1 MGKPKKRPDG
11 RYRVQIYLGRDDT
24 GKAKYKSIYAK
35 NLAELKEKETA
46 VRHELGKGI
55 DLMAGRDSFA
65 QWADDWLRLKESEH
79 ISDRQMDHYRVAV
92 RWWKEQFAGL
102 EILEVRPD
110 DIEHG
115 LVNLVERGLSS
126 RTIAFYRS
134 TIRQIM
140 ERATD
145 RVISFNPE
153 RKVRV
158 TQRIGKKTEPR
169 RALTEEEQ
177 RWIWETPHRG
187 QPVAIIMMLS
197 GLRRGELTALTW
209 DDIDTEKRQIT
220 VNKAVAYLSDG
231 TPVMKDAKSTAG
243 MRVIDIPGKLCEYLD
258 QIPRDDHLVV
268 HTKAGGLM
276 TESAWVKLWAGY
288 MRLLNAKY
296 GAGILTHEDEP
307 GRPGPKTYKMTIPPI
322 TMHWL
327 RHTFCTLMY
336 LAGVDVITASKQM
349 GHADVATTLRI
360 YTHLDEQYKRKSV
373 DKLDAYIEGKF

>member
-1 MGKPKKRPDG
+1 
-11 RYRVQIYLGRDDT
+11 
-24 GKAKYKSIYAK
+24 
-35 NLAELKEKETA
+35 
-46 VRHELGKGI
+46 
-55 DLMAGRDSFA
+55 
-65 QWADDWLRLKESEH
+65 
-79 ISDRQMDHYRVAV
+79 
-92 RWWKEQFAGL
+92 
-102 EILEVRPD
+102 LEVRPD

-209 DDIDTEKRQIT
+209 DDIDTKKRQIT

-296 GAGILTHEDEP
+296 GAGILAHEDEP
-307 GRPGPKTYKMTIPPI
+307 AGSKDLQNDDTAHHHALAPPHFLYPHVPGRCRCYHSIQTNGTRRCGHHLANLYPPG
-322 TMHWL
+322 
-327 RHTFCTLMY
+327 
-336 LAGVDVITASKQM
+336 
-349 GHADVATTLRI
+349 
-360 YTHLDEQYKRKSV
+360 
-373 DKLDAYIEGKF
+373 

>member
-1 MGKPKKRPDG
+1 
-11 RYRVQIYLGRDDT
+11 
-24 GKAKYKSIYAK
+24 
-35 NLAELKEKETA
+35 
-46 VRHELGKGI
+46 
-55 DLMAGRDSFA
+55 
-65 QWADDWLRLKESEH
+65 
-79 ISDRQMDHYRVAV
+79 
-92 RWWKEQFAGL
+92 
-102 EILEVRPD
+102 
-110 DIEHG
+110 
-115 LVNLVERGLSS
+115 
-126 RTIAFYRS
+126 
-134 TIRQIM
+134 
-140 ERATD
+140 
-145 RVISFNPE
+145 
-153 RKVRV
+153 
-158 TQRIGKKTEPR
+158 
-169 RALTEEEQ
+169 
-177 RWIWETPHRG
+177 
-187 QPVAIIMMLS
+187 
-197 GLRRGELTALTW
+197 
-209 DDIDTEKRQIT
+209 
-220 VNKAVAYLSDG
+220 
-231 TPVMKDAKSTAG
+231 MKDAKSTAG

-296 GAGILTHEDEP
+296 GAGILAHEDEP